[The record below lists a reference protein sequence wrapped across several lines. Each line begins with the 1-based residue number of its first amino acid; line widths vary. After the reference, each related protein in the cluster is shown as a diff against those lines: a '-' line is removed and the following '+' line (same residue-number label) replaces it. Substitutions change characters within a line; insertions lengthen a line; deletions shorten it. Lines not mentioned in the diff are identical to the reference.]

1 MGGQNLSLERFRA
14 APGADQSGLE
24 ALRIELRWMIM
35 AGVYVDE
42 TLGLP
47 EMNRKLFDHV
57 PWWSIAVPG
66 AACVLLVAI
75 WGRVPGW
82 ALLACAGVALIGSV
96 ITAVHHAEV
105 IAHRVGEPFGTLVLA
120 LAVTVIE
127 VSLIVSMML
136 SSGGASNTLARD
148 TVYAT
153 VMIICNGVVGL
164 CLLVGSL
171 RHHVL
176 AFRVEGTTPTLGVLA
191 TLTTLTLVLP
201 ALTTSTVGPTFSPA
215 QLAFAGV
222 VSLLLYGVFVFL
234 QTGPHRGFFLPE
246 GAAAEDAHAPAPS
259 VLAVWSSLG
268 LLVLSLVAVVGL
280 AKVLAPSVEKAV
292 AAAGMPQ
299 AVVGIV
305 IAMVVLMPETGAA
318 VRAAMRNRMQ
328 ISFNLALGSALAT
341 IGLTIPAVAIT
352 SIAMKLPLELGQP
365 PKEVALLAISL
376 LLSSMTL
383 SGGRATVLQGAVHLV
398 LFAVFVFLAMVP

>member
-1 MGGQNLSLERFRA
+1 
-14 APGADQSGLE
+14 
-24 ALRIELRWMIM
+24 
-35 AGVYVDE
+35 
-42 TLGLP
+42 
-47 EMNRKLFDHV
+47 MNRRLFDHV

-66 AACVLLVAI
+66 TACVLLAVV
-75 WGRVPGW
+75 WGRAPGW
-82 ALLACAGVALIGSV
+82 ALLSCAGAALIGSV
-96 ITAVHHAEV
+96 ISAVHHAEV

-136 SSGGASNTLARD
+136 SGGGAARTLARD
-148 TVYAT
+148 AVFAT

-201 ALTTSTVGPTFSPA
+201 TFTTSTVGPTFSPA

-222 VSLLLYGVFVFL
+222 VSLLLYAVFVFV
-234 QTGPHRGFFLPE
+234 QTGRHRDFFLPE
-246 GAAAEDAHAPAPS
+246 GAAEDAHAPAPPAL
-259 VLAVWSSLG
+259 VAWSSLG

-280 AKVLAPSVEKAV
+280 AKVLAPGVERAV

-305 IAMVVLMPETGAA
+305 IAGVVLMPETGAA
-318 VRAAMRNRMQ
+318 LRAAMRNRMQ

-341 IGLTIPAVAIT
+341 IGLTIPAVAVT
-352 SIAMKLPLELGQP
+352 SIAMRLPLELGLP
-365 PKEVALLAISL
+365 AKEVALLALSL
-376 LLSSMTL
+376 LLSAMTL
-383 SGGRATVLQGAVHLV
+383 GGGRATVLQGAVHLV